1 MLVSKLLRVKKLFTI
16 DSGESIVDLISAT
29 FKFGE
34 SGVSSGPAVISEYE
48 QMRPDL
54 VSERLYSTQDN
65 WELLLKF
72 NGISNP
78 FSLDIGEVILVP
90 PYTEIQKMIVPPK
103 QIIEKGTE
111 PAKKNEESTIKPKS
125 TKDKQ
130 RLESLRSKVS
140 EILPPNVNLT
150 GAKNVKVVD
159 GRVILGGDMTQ
170 TSSTV
175 TNQSSTRSRVQDQL
189 KNTNG
194 F

>member
-1 MLVSKLLRVKKLFTI
+1 MLTNKLLRAKKLFTI
-16 DSGESIVDLISAT
+16 GSGESIVDLISAT
-29 FKFGE
+29 FKLGE
-34 SGVSSGPAVISEYE
+34 TGASAGPAVISEYE

-54 VSERLYSTQDN
+54 VSERLYATQDN
-65 WELLLKF
+65 WEILLKF

-78 FSLDIGEVILVP
+78 FSLDTGEVILAP

-103 QIIEKGTE
+103 LVAEKGTE
-111 PAKKNEESTIKPKS
+111 PAKKNEDATIKPKS
-125 TKDKQ
+125 AKDKQ

-140 EILPPNVNLT
+140 EVLPPNVNLT
-150 GAKNVKVVD
+150 GVKNVKVVD

-189 KNTNG
+189 KNTNN